1 MTETPASR
9 LQPLRERW
17 QALARRERVGVA
29 LAAVAVALLLV
40 WSLAIR
46 PAWQVVRDAPPSL
59 QALDTQLQQMRQ
71 LAAEAAQLRDLAPL
85 TREQSL
91 QALHAAT
98 AAALGERARL
108 NVQAERVVV
117 QFSGVAP
124 QALQTWLH
132 DVRSQARAR
141 PVEATL
147 TRSGAEFQGNVVL
160 ALGVGP

>member
-1 MTETPASR
+1 MNETTDSR

-17 QALARRERVGVA
+17 QALGRRERAGVA
-29 LAAVAVALLLV
+29 LAAVAVALLLL

-46 PAWQVVRDAPPSL
+46 PAWQVVRDAPPTL
-59 QALDTQLQQMRQ
+59 QALDAQLQQMRQ

-91 QALHAAT
+91 QALQAAT
-98 AAALGERARL
+98 AALGERARL

-117 QFSGVAP
+117 QFSGVPP
-124 QALQTWLH
+124 QTLQTWLH